1 METLPNFQKGVQ
13 TPSITHQ
20 ITFDSPFP
28 LVSSIDDHLDL
39 SYFFPSYVLSVHMYV
54 VAMQP
59 AHAAVKTARWLRKCH
74 FIFRYMPSPLQA
86 FFTKANKSCW
96 SDFKIDFFQVFGYLG
111 GRQLFSL
118 WQRSLSQSFFRETN
132 FEKEKKLNELN
143 CWTYEILVCLLLQWR
158 FLCLTTRTIAVNIP
172 PPVRTSPWWK
182 VCLLRLLIVIHLR
195 GLAVLFEKSGF
206 WPFSLREKYFCS
218 SGFLSHMLWKLPNPV
233 TLWFQ

>member
-28 LVSSIDDHLDL
+28 LLSSIDDHLDL

-59 AHAAVKTARWLRKCH
+59 THAAVKTARWLRKCH

-96 SDFKIDFFQVFGYLG
+96 SDFLKLTFSKYLVTWVVVNYFLCDRG
-111 GRQLFSL
+111 L
-118 WQRSLSQSFFRETN
+118 SLSFFKETN
-132 FEKEKKLNELN
+132 FEKKNEWVELLNIWN
-143 CWTYEILVCLLLQWR
+143 SCL
-158 FLCLTTRTIAVNIP
+158 
-172 PPVRTSPWWK
+172 SPSSVK
-182 VCLLRLLIVIHLR
+182 I
-195 GLAVLFEKSGF
+195 
-206 WPFSLREKYFCS
+206 SLPYYTDNSR
-218 SGFLSHMLWKLPNPV
+218 
-233 TLWFQ
+233 